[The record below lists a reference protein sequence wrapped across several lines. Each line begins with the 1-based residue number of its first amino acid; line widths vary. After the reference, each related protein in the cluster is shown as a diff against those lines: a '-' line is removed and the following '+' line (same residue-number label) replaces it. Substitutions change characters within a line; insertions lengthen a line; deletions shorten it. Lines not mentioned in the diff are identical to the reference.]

1 LPSASFTPQL
11 RPLSIGEVLDAGFRL
26 LRARFGTLVTCVL
39 VPVVPLSI
47 VATILQA
54 STNEDA
60 FDVNATADT
69 TSSDGSVIAG
79 SVIGGLLQ
87 GIAIALA
94 VAACFRV
101 ISSAYLGE
109 EATAGPSLRY
119 GLSRVLAL
127 VVAYIALSICLGIS
141 IFLLFIPFVFL
152 SVKWSVTFAAI
163 VSERA
168 GPFRGMGRSWEL
180 TRGHWWRT
188 FGTLLVL
195 ALISFV
201 LYLLVIAGL
210 GGLIAANED
219 MSQLTYAVLSTA
231 LTVIL
236 LAILYPLIASIVTVI
251 YYDLRVRNE
260 GFDLQLLAQ
269 GVGADA
275 SRFESAPERPGPPA
289 STPPPTPSPAPD
301 TGGGFAPPEGSAP
314 TS

>member
-1 LPSASFTPQL
+1 LPSASYTPQL

-26 LRARFGTLVTCVL
+26 LRARFGTLLVCVL
-39 VPVVPLSI
+39 VPIVPLSI
-47 VATILQA
+47 VATILEA
-54 STNEDA
+54 STNDAA
-60 FDVNATADT
+60 FDVNATTT

-79 SVIGGLLQ
+79 SLLGGLLQ
-87 GIAIALA
+87 GVAVALA

-109 EATAGPSLRY
+109 EAEAGPSLRY
-119 GLSRVLAL
+119 GLSRLL
-127 VVAYIALSICLGIS
+127 PLIVAYIVMSIVLGIS
-141 IFLLFIPFVFL
+141 FFLLFIPFVFL
-152 SVKWSVTFAAI
+152 AVKWSVTFAAI

-168 GPFRGMGRSWEL
+168 GPFAGLGRSWEL

-201 LYLLVIAGL
+201 LYFLVIAGL

-219 MSQLTYAVLSTA
+219 MSKVTYAVLSTA
-231 LTVIL
+231 LTIVL
-236 LAILYPLIASIVTVI
+236 LAILYPLIASIITVI

-275 SRFESAPERPGPPA
+275 ARFESAPERPGPTG
-289 STPPPTPSPAPD
+289 STPPPAPSPG
-301 TGGGFAPPEGSAP
+301 TGGFAPPEGPAP

>member
-1 LPSASFTPQL
+1 LPSSTFTPQL

-26 LRARFGTLVTCVL
+26 LRARFGTLVVCVL
-39 VPVVPLSI
+39 VPMVPLSI
-47 VATILQA
+47 LATLLEA
-54 STNEDA
+54 STNEAA
-60 FDVNATADT
+60 FDINATST

-79 SVIGGLLQ
+79 ALISTLLQ
-87 GIAIALA
+87 GAAAALA

-119 GLSRVLAL
+119 GLSRLL
-127 VVAYIALSICLGIS
+127 PLMVAYIVLSITLGIGFV
-141 IFLLFIPFVFL
+141 IFIIPGVFL

-168 GPFRGMGRSWEL
+168 GPFSAMGRSWEL

-195 ALISFV
+195 GLLSLV
-201 LYLLVIAGL
+201 LYLAIVAGL
-210 GGLIAANED
+210 GSAIATNGD
-219 MSQLTYAVLSTA
+219 MSQLTYATLTVA
-231 LTVIL
+231 LTIVL
-236 LAILYPLIASIVTVI
+236 FAILYPLIAAIISVM

-269 GVGADA
+269 GVGADT
-275 SRFESAPERPGPPA
+275 SRWESAPELPGADQVGPIEHVPVEHRGD
-289 STPPPTPSPAPD
+289 PR
-301 TGGGFAPPEGSAP
+301 G
-314 TS
+314 

>member
-1 LPSASFTPQL
+1 LPSSTFTPQL

-26 LRARFGTLVTCVL
+26 LRARFGTLVACVL
-39 VPVVPLSI
+39 VPMVPLSI
-47 VATILQA
+47 IATILEA
-54 STNEDA
+54 STNEAA
-60 FDVNATADT
+60 FDVNASTT

-79 SVIGGLLQ
+79 ALISGLLQ
-87 GIAIALA
+87 GAAAALA

-119 GLSRVLAL
+119 GLSRLLAL
-127 VVAYIALSICLGIS
+127 MVAYIVLSIALAIS
-141 IFLLFIPFVFL
+141 YVLFIIPGIFL

-168 GPFRGMGRSWEL
+168 GPFSAIGRSWEL

-195 ALISFV
+195 GLLSLV
-201 LYLLVIAGL
+201 LYLAIVAGL
-210 GGLIAANED
+210 GGAIATNGD
-219 MSQLTYAVLSTA
+219 MSEVTYAVLTLV
-231 LTVIL
+231 LTIVL
-236 LAILYPLIASIVTVI
+236 FAILYPLIAAIISVM

-269 GVGADA
+269 GVGADT
-275 SRFESAPERPGPPA
+275 SRFESAPERPSAPA
-289 STPPPTPSPAPD
+289 PSTSAPPPS
-301 TGGGFAPPEGSAP
+301 TGGGFAPPEGSSPAP
-314 TS
+314 

>member
-1 LPSASFTPQL
+1 MPSASYTPQL

-39 VPVVPLSI
+39 VPVVPLTI
-47 VATILQA
+47 IATILQA

-60 FDVNATADT
+60 FDVNATGT

-79 SVIGGLLQ
+79 SIIAGLLQ
-87 GIAIALA
+87 GVAIALA

-109 EATAGPSLRY
+109 EAAAGPSLRY

-127 VVAYIALSICLGIS
+127 IVAYIVLSICLGIS
-141 IFLLFIPFVFL
+141 FIVLVIPFIFL

-168 GPFRGMGRSWEL
+168 GPFQAMGRSWEL

-210 GGLIAANED
+210 GGLIATNED

-236 LAILYPLIASIVTVI
+236 LAILYPLVASIITVI

-275 SRFESAPERPGPPA
+275 SRFQSAPERPGQPG
-289 STPPPTPSPAPD
+289 STPPPAPRPAAD

-314 TS
+314 TP

>member
-1 LPSASFTPQL
+1 LPSSTFTPQL

-26 LRARFGTLVTCVL
+26 LRARFGTLVACVL
-39 VPVVPLSI
+39 VPMVPLSI
-47 VATILQA
+47 IATILEA
-54 STNEDA
+54 STNEAA
-60 FDVNATADT
+60 FDVNASTT

-79 SVIGGLLQ
+79 ALISGLLQ
-87 GIAIALA
+87 GAAAALA

-119 GLSRVLAL
+119 GLSRLLAL
-127 VVAYIALSICLGIS
+127 MVAYIVLSIALAIS
-141 IFLLFIPFVFL
+141 YVLFIIPGIFL

-168 GPFRGMGRSWEL
+168 GPFSAIGRSWEL

-195 ALISFV
+195 GLLSLV
-201 LYLLVIAGL
+201 LYLAIVAGL
-210 GGLIAANED
+210 GGAIATNGD
-219 MSQLTYAVLSTA
+219 MSEVTYAVLTLV
-231 LTVIL
+231 LTIVL
-236 LAILYPLIASIVTVI
+236 FAILYPLIAAIISVM

-269 GVGADA
+269 GVGADM
-275 SRFESAPERPGPPA
+275 SRFESAPERPSPA
-289 STPPPTPSPAPD
+289 SPSTSVPPPS
-301 TGGGFAPPEGSAP
+301 TGGGFAPPEGSSP
-314 TS
+314 TP

>member
-1 LPSASFTPQL
+1 LPSASYTPQL

-26 LRARFGTLVTCVL
+26 LRARFGTLLVCVL
-39 VPVVPLSI
+39 VPMVPLSI
-47 VATILQA
+47 IATILQA
-54 STNEDA
+54 STNDAA
-60 FDVNATADT
+60 FDVNATTTTT

-79 SVIGGLLQ
+79 SLIAALLQ
-87 GIAIALA
+87 GIAVALA

-109 EATAGPSLRY
+109 DAAAGPSLRY
-119 GLSRVLAL
+119 GLSRLLAL
-127 VVAYIALSICLGIS
+127 IVAYIVLSFCIGIAS
-141 IFLLFIPFVFL
+141 LFLLVPGIFLA
-152 SVKWSVTFAAI
+152 VKWCVTFAAI

-168 GPFRGMGRSWEL
+168 GPFQAMGRSWAL

-188 FGTLLVL
+188 FGTLVVL
-195 ALISFV
+195 ALITLV
-201 LYLLVIAGL
+201 LYLIVIAGL

-219 MSQLTYAVLSTA
+219 MSKVTYAVLSTA
-231 LTVIL
+231 LTIIL
-236 LAILYPLIASIVTVI
+236 LAVLYPLIAAIITVI

-269 GVGADA
+269 GVGADM

-289 STPPPTPSPAPD
+289 STPPPSPAPG
-301 TGGGFAPPEGSAP
+301 TTSGGFAPPEGSAP

>member
-26 LRARFGTLVTCVL
+26 LRARFGTLLLCVL
-39 VPVVPLSI
+39 VPMVPLSI
-47 VATILQA
+47 IATILEA
-54 STNEDA
+54 STNDAA
-60 FDVNATADT
+60 FDVNATTT
-69 TSSDGSVIAG
+69 TSDSGAVIAG
-79 SVIGGLLQ
+79 SLVSALLQ
-87 GIAIALA
+87 GAAAALA

-109 EATAGPSLRY
+109 EAAAGPSLRY
-119 GLSRVLAL
+119 GLSRLL
-127 VVAYIALSICLGIS
+127 PLMVAYIVLSICVGFGLV
-141 IFLLFIPFVFL
+141 LLFIPGIFL
-152 SVKWSVTFAAI
+152 GVKWCVTFAAI

-168 GPFRGMGRSWEL
+168 GPFRAMGRSWEL

-195 ALISFV
+195 TLISAV
-201 LYLLVIAGL
+201 LWFIVIAGL
-210 GGLIAANED
+210 GGAIATDEN
-219 MSQLTYAVLSTA
+219 MSQVTYAVLSTA

-236 LAILYPLIASIVTVI
+236 LAVLYPLVASIITVI

-269 GVGADA
+269 GVGADT

-289 STPPPTPSPAPD
+289 STPPPSPSPS
-301 TGGGFAPPEGSAP
+301 TSGGFAPPEGSAP
-314 TS
+314 SS